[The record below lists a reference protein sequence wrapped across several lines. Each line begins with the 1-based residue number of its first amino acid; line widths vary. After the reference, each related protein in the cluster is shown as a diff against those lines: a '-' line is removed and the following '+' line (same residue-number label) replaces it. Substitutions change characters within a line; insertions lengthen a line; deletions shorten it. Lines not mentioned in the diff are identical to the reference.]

1 MKRNFLNTAL
11 LAVFVLFTT
20 SVFAQGFITAGD
32 FMKIYKDSKTVVIS
46 AQKDK
51 NYEISHITNSVF
63 IEHKSLYKDGAIE
76 GLIKS
81 PADMA
86 KIFGSKG
93 VSNTSKI
100 VIYDDGE
107 NKYAGRIYWILKYL
121 GAADVQILHK
131 DLSEWRKSRIP
142 ITNQATSI
150 KATTFTPNVNAAI
163 LCDLEFVKSHLKD
176 ANTVVVDVRAADE
189 YKGTSDDPKSDGHL
203 PGAVNMEWKLLT
215 NENGSVKSVAE
226 LQAILK
232 KYGITP
238 EKTVVFYCTTSVRAG
253 LPYLIL
259 TQILGYKNVKVYDGA
274 YNEWKAK
281 GNTLVK

>member
-1 MKRNFLNTAL
+1 MNRNLLNTTL
-11 LAVFVLFTT
+11 LAVFILFTT

-32 FMKIYKDSKTVVIS
+32 FMKIYKDGKTLVIS

-63 IEHKSLYKDGAIE
+63 IDHKSLYKDGAIE

-107 NKYAGRIYWILKYL
+107 NKYAGRLYWILKYL
-121 GAADVQILHK
+121 GANDVQILHK
-131 DLSEWRKSRIP
+131 DLTEWRKSRIP
-142 ITNQATSI
+142 ITNQPTSI
-150 KATTFTPNVNAAI
+150 KAATFTPNVNASI
-163 LCDLEFVKSHLKD
+163 LCDLDFVKVHLKD
-176 ANTVVVDVRAADE
+176 VNTVVVDVRAADE
-189 YKGTSDDPKSDGHL
+189 FKGTSDDPKSDGHL

-238 EKTVVFYCTTSVRAG
+238 EKTIVFYCTTSVRAG

-281 GNTLVK
+281 GNSLVK